1 MEMHQVRY
9 FLAVAEE
16 LNFTRAAE
24 RCNVA
29 QPSLTRAIKLLEG
42 ELGGPLFNRERANTH
57 LSELG
62 RMVKPY
68 LEQVYEQTREAKR
81 QALDF
86 VKLKKTVLKL
96 GVMCTIAPDQ
106 LVDLVC
112 AVQSRNPGIELE
124 IIDSSAEK
132 LEERLIEGELEVAIY
147 CPAANQK
154 DERLHYMPL
163 YREQFLVVLPAEHP
177 LAAKNGIRPG
187 DLNGLRYL
195 NRINCEFNGYA
206 GALWKEHG
214 LTCETAYRSERDD
227 WILAMVASGL
237 GSSCASAF
245 GRHAGRLLPP
255 LDHCA
260 DDEAEDEVA
269 AKGCPGEG
277 DEIEEGRRSDAP
289 SRRGRRSTI
298 RPRSPPLRSTTAA
311 TARSPARAGGR
322 RRDSRA
328 GRTRNRPP
336 DGSAR
341 RRSDCRDRTPPVPV
355 PPARAGRRRP
365 AGKA

>member
-68 LEQVYEQTREAKR
+68 LEQVYAQAKEAKR

-86 VKLKKTVLKL
+86 IKLKKTTLKL

-112 AVQSRNPGIELE
+112 GVQSRNPGIELE
-124 IIDSSAEK
+124 IVDSSAGK
-132 LEERLIEGELEVAIY
+132 LEERLIEGDLEVAIH
-147 CPAANQK
+147 CPPANQT

-163 YREQFLVVLPAEHP
+163 YREQFLVALPAEHP
-177 LAAKNGIRPG
+177 LAEKNGIRPT
-187 DLNGLRYL
+187 DLSGLRYL
-195 NRINCEFNGYA
+195 NRVNCEFNGYA
-206 GALWKEHG
+206 GAIWKECG
-214 LTCETAYRSERDD
+214 LNFGTAYRSERDD
-227 WILAMVASGL
+227 WILAMVASL
-237 GSSCASAF
+237 LYSAF
-245 GRHAGRLLPP
+245 
-255 LDHCA
+255 
-260 DDEAEDEVA
+260 VQ
-269 AKGCPGEG
+269 
-277 DEIEEGRRSDAP
+277 
-289 SRRGRRSTI
+289 
-298 RPRSPPLRSTTAA
+298 
-311 TARSPARAGGR
+311 TARTKERVESEMDRYHEIFSGIERIAQELSMAYTSAHRNPNEVL
-322 RRDSRA
+322 
-328 GRTRNRPP
+328 RTMTGHLREHYPWM
-336 DGSAR
+336 A
-341 RRSDCRDRTPPVPV
+341 VI
-355 PPARAGRRRP
+355 A
-365 AGKA
+365 KAVQP